1 MTEWSGIPAVISF
14 LGPSVT
20 YEGDNSVMAQQSFRY
35 LKKVYKKIHGPNKKY
50 EKQDFSVFNYLQDA
64 KQLTQSKCP
73 ATSAEVFATLD
84 QVDQALKVCTAAT
97 VSQVI

>member
-35 LKKVYKKIHGPNKKY
+35 LKKIYNKINSPNKKSKNEDY
-50 EKQDFSVFNYLQDA
+50 SVFKYL
-64 KQLTQSKCP
+64 
-73 ATSAEVFATLD
+73 
-84 QVDQALKVCTAAT
+84 
-97 VSQVI
+97 